1 MLFSI
6 NGDNYTERKPFFF
19 FLVGGHEEI
28 GQRFSYLLIR
38 GLRRKRNALFL
49 R

>member
-6 NGDNYTERKPFFF
+6 NGDNYTERKPSL
-19 FLVGGHEEI
+19 LVGGHEEI
-28 GQRFSYLLIR
+28 GQRFSYLLIQ

>member
-6 NGDNYTERKPFFF
+6 NGDNYTERKPF